1 MKMKKIFAVLIVAAT
16 MVVGL
21 FADDKF
27 PTGSWID
34 SRYDAEWRFGLDG
47 SIELYDANTG
57 KLYYTFSKSK
67 ISNYKLTPTKDGLT
81 LSFTCSET
89 GRSYKFTKPVSLS
102 TDLILEIDPVWTD
115 ENYKTNIKFK
125 K

>member
-1 MKMKKIFAVLIVAAT
+1 MKKIFAVLIVAAT

>member
-16 MVVGL
+16 MVAGL
-21 FADDKF
+21 FAADKF

-34 SRYDAEWRFGLDG
+34 SRYNAEWRFGLDG
-47 SIELYDANTG
+47 SIELYDASTG
-57 KLYYTFSKSK
+57 ECYYKFTKNK
-67 ISNYKLTPTKDGLT
+67 ISNYKLGASTEGLT

-89 GRSYKFTKPVSLS
+89 GRSYKFTKPVSVS